1 MARGCGTEGNSQ
13 RSRVCS
19 GLCVQALIRFQNL
32 ERKVSDGEQPHTALP
47 WPGGV
52 SALPRH
58 RRGKNRPDPARHG
71 PDQVSGAMT
80 TERLPGA
87 AALVVGLAFC
97 ILARGLP
104 AQTGFGLGPA
114 FLPFWMGVLLSLCG
128 AWVTIRPGKQSE
140 GEAAAPGGP
149 RRAAFGLFI

>member
-1 MARGCGTEGNSQ
+1 M
-13 RSRVCS
+13 
-19 GLCVQALIRFQNL
+19 
-32 ERKVSDGEQPHTALP
+32 
-47 WPGGV
+47 
-52 SALPRH
+52 
-58 RRGKNRPDPARHG
+58 
-71 PDQVSGAMT
+71 
-80 TERLPGA
+80 
-87 AALVVGLAFC
+87 VVGLAFC

-149 RRAAFGLFI
+149 RRAAFGLFILLLYTLALEPLGYLLSTLGFLFGCLRFLYRASSARALSVAFTGGLVLFLIFRMWLRIPLPAGFLGW